1 MLCVSNLPQAPEL
14 LAVEVMEHAQR
25 HEVVQSQLDEVSEA
39 VRAIIEAERLK
50 VSPSDVGAFSGGL
63 AASQWVRPM
72 DHWHLLC

>member
-1 MLCVSNLPQAPEL
+1 MLCVSNIPQAPEL
-14 LAVEVMEHAQR
+14 LAVEMMEHAQR
-25 HEVVQSQLDEVSEA
+25 HHVVHSELDEVSGA

-50 VSPSDVGAFSGGL
+50 VSPSDVGALSGGL